1 MHSWAEKLAPK
12 MIFML
17 LLFALSHYYTWHYLY
32 IHIYKCALFSIFKPV
47 LHSQL
52 KTLFMGAT
60 MKPQGLMLLWN
71 MHAGLVCM
79 AQPDTVTLLCST
91 SNGCDMIAIEH
102 QASCLPR

>member
-1 MHSWAEKLAPK
+1 
-12 MIFML
+12 
-17 LLFALSHYYTWHYLY
+17 
-32 IHIYKCALFSIFKPV
+32 
-47 LHSQL
+47 
-52 KTLFMGAT
+52 MGAT